1 MNTETADLTT
11 AAAPVAVSGN
21 IGTGTTLVTLVRRE
35 FWEHTALWRV
45 PLIAAVLLA
54 LCAVPAHVGIDA
66 DDWAGVEQNRV
77 AIFTATQLLCV
88 PLYLVMLIVLT
99 FYLLDC
105 LYAERKDRSILF
117 WKSLPVSD
125 GLTVLSKFL
134 VAVAVV
140 PLGVFVLGL
149 LSHLAFVAIWQLRVA
164 AGHAPALISWDTLAW
179 LRTTLVFFLCLVLGA
194 LWYAPVA
201 AALLLV
207 SAWARRAPMMW
218 ATLPL
223 IFAPILERIAFGTH
237 YLGSFLRY
245 RTNGIWQL
253 LAQGGPPMVS
263 GHHARGVDTLLST
276 LNFGR
281 AFTSVDLWL
290 GVAAAAALLYVT
302 IRVRRYR
309 DDT

>member
-1 MNTETADLTT
+1 MNTETADLRS
-11 AAAPVAVSGN
+11 AAPVSL
-21 IGTGTTLVTLVRRE
+21 TGTLGTRATLVTLIRRE
-35 FWEHTALWRV
+35 FWEHAALWRA

-54 LCAVPAHVGIDA
+54 LCAIPAHVGIDA
-66 DDWAGVEQNRV
+66 RDLADVQHNRV
-77 AIFTATQLLCV
+77 AIFTATQLLAV

-99 FYLLDC
+99 FYVLDC

-140 PLGVFVLGL
+140 PLGVFALGL
-149 LSHLAFVAIWQLRVA
+149 LTQLAFVAIWELRVA
-164 AGHAPALISWDTLAW
+164 AGNAPALITWDTLAW
-179 LRTTLVFFLCLVLGA
+179 IRTALVFFLCVLLGA
-194 LWYAPVA
+194 LWYAPGV

-223 IFAPILERIAFGTH
+223 ILAPILERIAFGTH

-245 RTNGIWQL
+245 RTVGIWHTL
-253 LAQGGPPMVS
+253 SQGGPPMVE
-263 GHHARGVDTLLST
+263 GHQARGMDTLLTT

-290 GVAAAAALLYVT
+290 GVVAAAVLLYVT
-302 IRVRRYR
+302 IRIRRYR

>member
-1 MNTETADLTT
+1 MNTETKDLRS
-11 AAAPVAVSGN
+11 AAPVSLSGT
-21 IGTGTTLVTLVRRE
+21 IGTRATLVTLIRRE
-35 FWEHTALWRV
+35 FWEHASLWRA

-66 DDWAGVEQNRV
+66 HDLASVQQNRV
-77 AIFTATQLLCV
+77 AIFTATQLLSL

-99 FYLLDC
+99 FYVLDC

-149 LSHLAFVAIWQLRVA
+149 LTQLAFVAIWELRVA
-164 AGHAPALISWDTLAW
+164 AGNAPALITWDTLAW
-179 LRTTLVFFLCLVLGA
+179 IRTAIVLFLCVLLGA
-194 LWYAPVA
+194 LWYAPVV

-223 IFAPILERIAFGTH
+223 ILAPILERIAFGTH
-237 YLGSFLRY
+237 YIGSFLRY
-245 RTNGIWQL
+245 RTVGIWHT
-253 LAQGGPPMVS
+253 LAAGGPPMVEA
-263 GHHARGVDTLLST
+263 HRARGIDTLLST

-290 GVAAAAALLYVT
+290 GLVAAAVLLFVT
-302 IRVRRYR
+302 IRVRRYS

>member
-1 MNTETADLTT
+1 MNTETADLRT
-11 AAAPVAVSGN
+11 AAPVN
-21 IGTGTTLVTLVRRE
+21 ITGATGTRATLVTLIRRE
-35 FWEHTALWRV
+35 FWEHASLWRA

-54 LCAVPAHVGIDA
+54 LCAVPAHIDIDA
-66 DDWAGVEQNRV
+66 HDWAGVEQNRS
-77 AIFTATQLLCV
+77 AIFTATQLLAV

-99 FYLLDC
+99 FYVLDC

-140 PLGVFVLGL
+140 PLGVFALGL
-149 LSHLAFVAIWQLRVA
+149 LSHLAFVAIWELRVA
-164 AGHAPALISWDTLAW
+164 AGNAPALITWDALAW
-179 LRTTLVFFLCLVLGA
+179 LRTAIVLFLCLLLGA
-194 LWYAPVA
+194 LWYAPVV

-218 ATLPL
+218 ATLALTLP
-223 IFAPILERIAFGTH
+223 PILERIAFGTH

-245 RTNGIWQL
+245 RTVGIWHS
-253 LAQGGPPMVS
+253 LAQGGPPMV
-263 GHHARGVDTLLST
+263 HAHQARGMDTLLTT

-281 AFTSVDLWL
+281 AFSSVDLWL
-290 GVAAAAALLYVT
+290 GVVAAAVLLFVT